1 MEEKSNELSEICD
14 KVYYYERNKSLITFF
29 NHPYI
34 VKSRAVKLLYENLNK
49 DDYQSIWR
57 SYYSIYSSFPQKECS
72 RHTIW
77 VEYYKNLHKSEKNI
91 EKYFWIESRRLK
103 IYEKKIYKGQ
113 KAFAISEADRAKL
126 NLLGGNT
133 TLLNPFHANKFFNE
147 KVESSDF
154 ALYHGNLNINDNEN
168 AALFFIDLFKSIPN
182 QLVIAGLNPSNKLK
196 SKIAK
201 ISNIQLIESPHQDE
215 LKKLIANAKLNL
227 FFSNHSSGV
236 KLKLINALFNANH
249 CLIGKEFVVND
260 DFKHVCTV
268 VGQHE
273 WKEKILKLF
282 KTPFDKN
289 SLEKRNRV
297 LMKYSN
303 DSNLNTLCEVI
314 FNWNYSSIDL
324 FWNWI
329 ILPGN
334 CSMMS

>member
-1 MEEKSNELSEICD
+1 MPFPANYGGVIDVFYKINSLHKIELKLYCIVFNMEEKSNELSEICD
-14 KVYYYERNKSLITFF
+14 KVYYYKRKKSLITHFSTK
-29 NHPYI
+29 PYI
-34 VKSRAVKLLYENLNK
+34 VKSRAVKSLYENLNK
-49 DDYQSIWR
+49 DDYPT
-57 SYYSIYSSFPQKECS
+57 YLKEFILQHLFLIS
-72 RHTIW
+72 KKRVFIRAHNIEW
-77 VEYYKNLHKSEKNI
+77 EYYKNLHKSEKKI
-91 EKYFWIESRRLK
+91 VKRIFFWIESRRLK

-113 KAFAISEADRAKL
+113 KVFAISEADGTKL

-133 TLLNPFHANKFFNE
+133 TLLNPFHANTFFNA

-168 AALFFIDLFKSIPN
+168 AALFFINLFKSIPN

-260 DFKHVCTV
+260 DFKHVCTFV
-268 VGQHE
+268 EQNE

-282 KTPFDKN
+282 KT
-289 SLEKRNRV
+289 LLIRIV
-297 LMKYSN
+297 
-303 DSNLNTLCEVI
+303 
-314 FNWNYSSIDL
+314 
-324 FWNWI
+324 
-329 ILPGN
+329 
-334 CSMMS
+334 